1 MNAYTRPIFVTGG
14 DAAALRLAPI
24 VSRAA
29 HGDQHAFTTL
39 VEETQGLVCAIALAI
54 THDIATSEDVAQDVF
69 VDAWRGLAKLRNAAS
84 FLPWLREL
92 TRNKARMAIRSAV
105 RRRARV
111 IGAADLSDD
120 AIVTGAADART
131 DTLAQLV
138 NAETAALLAE
148 SLAAVPESTRE
159 VLVLFYRE
167 GETVQHVAELL
178 GTTEAAVRQRLSRAR
193 KTLRAEYLARA
204 GEVIAGSAPGVLF
217 VVSVSAAVAA
227 AATAATPGIA
237 AAATITTAVTTA
249 HALTAKGALK
259 AGALGAASA
268 ATTGMFAGALSGL
281 TSINA
286 RVRKLNAV
294 ALDDEERRGIRRY
307 AQTQVAGVL
316 VFIGVMVFA
325 PRALPVTVTFLLWL
339 AVCWWQQRAY
349 LPRITA
355 RRRAVERAQDPVA
368 AAARLA
374 SDARAARLGL
384 ALATIGGGLPIA
396 LLWWRE
402 LSR

>member
-1 MNAYTRPIFVTGG
+1 MTALPRPILATGG

-29 HGDQHAFTTL
+29 NGDQHAFSML
-39 VEETQGLVCAIALAI
+39 VKETQGLVCAIALAV
-54 THDIATSEDVAQDVF
+54 THDVTTSEDVAQDVF
-69 VDAWRGLAKLRNAAS
+69 LDAWRSLSKLRNAAS

-131 DTLAQLV
+131 DALAQLV
-138 NAETAALLAE
+138 NSETAALLAE

-193 KTLRAEYLARA
+193 KTLRAEYVARA
-204 GEVIAGSAPGVLF
+204 GEAIAGSAPGVLF
-217 VVSVSAAVAA
+217 VASVSAAVAA
-227 AATAATPGIA
+227 AASAATPSVA
-237 AAATITTAVTTA
+237 AAATMTTTFTTTR
-249 HALTAKGALK
+249 ALTAKGAFK

-286 RVRKLNAV
+286 RVRTLNAV
-294 ALDDEERRGIRRY
+294 ALDDAERRGIRRY
-307 AQTQVAGVL
+307 AHTQVAGVL
-316 VFIGVMVFA
+316 IFIGVMVFA

-339 AVCWWQQRAY
+339 AVCWWQQRVY

-355 RRRAVERAQDPVA
+355 RRRAVEWAQDPIA
-368 AAARLA
+368 AATRVDAE
-374 SDARAARLGL
+374 ARAARIGL
-384 ALATIGGGLPIA
+384 VLAACGGGLPIA

-402 LSR
+402 LLR